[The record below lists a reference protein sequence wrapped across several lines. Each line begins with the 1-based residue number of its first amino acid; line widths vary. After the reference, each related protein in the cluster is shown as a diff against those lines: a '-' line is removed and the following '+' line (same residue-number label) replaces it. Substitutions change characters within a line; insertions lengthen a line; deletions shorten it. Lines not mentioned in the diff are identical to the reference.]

1 MAKPQPPVVQP
12 GGRNNRQRRVSPPP
26 PSTHYYQAASS
37 LPIFVDPLDIKIL
50 LSHFGR
56 YPTFRT
62 RSHSASTPVCKYVAH
77 MPDGADVGFV
87 EANLGGVAGDAGL
100 KSFEGALKMRT
111 ARRKEKV
118 RKDERARV
126 RAKGRERENRDV
138 FSASAPATAT
148 WRFAGEASVV
158 GEEIMP
164 AQAVPPEAASSAAA
178 FDVSPAA
185 RRQPV
190 EEENEWD
197 MNAAWHELEAKS
209 GGGKKRNK
217 LGRGIIASS

>member
-62 RSHSASTPVCKYVAH
+62 RSHSASTRFSEGTVNEYLRKRCKYVAH
-77 MPDGADVGFV
+77 MPDGADVG
-87 EANLGGVAGDAGL
+87 
-100 KSFEGALKMRT
+100 GALKMRT

>member
-50 LSHFGR
+50 LSHFGTEGTVNDYLR
-56 YPTFRT
+56 KR
-62 RSHSASTPVCKYVAH
+62 CKYVVH

-87 EANLGGVAGDAGL
+87 EADLGGVAGDAGL
-100 KSFEGALKMRT
+100 KSFEGALKMRA
-111 ARRKEKV
+111 ARRKEK
-118 RKDERARV
+118 
-126 RAKGRERENRDV
+126 RENRDV

-148 WRFAGEASVV
+148 WRFAGEVSVV
-158 GEEIMP
+158 GEEIMS

-185 RRQPV
+185 RRQPA